1 MTNDLIIGLPSKG
14 RLQENANAF
23 FARAGLKVRQAG
35 DGREYTGRLLGVDNV
50 HIAFLSASEIA
61 SRLEEGS
68 IHFGITGEDLI
79 REQIIDPDDR
89 VELVLP
95 LGFGHADVV
104 VAVPQS
110 WIDVTTMAD
119 LDDVALAFHRRHGR
133 RLRIATKYLNLT
145 RSFFAE
151 HGVVDYR
158 IVESSGATEGAP
170 AAGTAEAI
178 VDITSTGTTLAANN
192 LKVLDDGVMLRSQ
205 ANLVASLGADWTDA
219 ALAAA
224 GEILN
229 RISAEARAAQ
239 IVEVRFEGAA
249 EDEAFMDELATR
261 FGLKVPFVD
270 AERVRILHC
279 PQDRLYELVAFLGA
293 QGKQTVTASK
303 MDYIFEAQNPLREKL
318 GLRLGRSL

>member
-61 SRLEEGS
+61 SRLEEGA

-79 REQIIDPDDR
+79 REQIIDPEDR

-145 RSFFAE
+145 RGFFAE

-178 VDITSTGTTLAANN
+178 VDITSTGTTLTANN
-192 LKVLDDGVMLRSQ
+192 LKVLDDGVMLSSQ
-205 ANLVASLGADWTDA
+205 ANLVASLGADWTEG
-219 ALAAA
+219 ALTAA

-239 IVEVRFEGAA
+239 VVEVRFEGAG
-249 EDEAFMDELATR
+249 EDETFLGELATR
-261 FGLKVPFVD
+261 FGLKVPFTD

-279 PQDRLYELVAFLGA
+279 PEDRLYELVAFLNA
-293 QGKQTVTASK
+293 RGKQTVTASRL
-303 MDYIFEAQNPLREKL
+303 DYIFEAQNPLREKL
-318 GLRLGRSL
+318 GLRLGRKL